1 MTKMFC
7 TTMMSVTLQDFAKWF
22 SEVLV
27 DISKRPV
34 LSSLLLSLLLLF
46 LVSLYKYYNITRPTR
61 KEFWHLIVEIP
72 IDISLIF
79 STVFIS
85 FNVHGVSWAFVFT
98 IFMPT
103 LIFTY
108 IQCMLRRSS
117 IEQFQINK
125 KCYLWGLFDWVL
137 CCVNLFIV
145 YSFYLASKQF

>member
-1 MTKMFC
+1 MFC
-7 TTMMSVTLQDFAKWF
+7 FTTTLTILKDFAKWF

-27 DISKRPV
+27 DVSKRPV

-46 LVSLYKYYNITRPTR
+46 LVSLYKYYNIVRPTR
-61 KEFWHLIVEIP
+61 KDFWHLVVEIP

-85 FNVHGVSWAFVFT
+85 FNVRGVSWTFVFA

-108 IQCMLRRSS
+108 VQCMLRRTS
-117 IEQFQINK
+117 IEQFQINM
-125 KCYLWGLFDWVL
+125 KCYLWGLIDWIL

-145 YSFYLASKQF
+145 YCFYLASKQF

>member
-1 MTKMFC
+1 M
-7 TTMMSVTLQDFAKWF
+7 VTLIQDIAEWF

-27 DISKRPV
+27 NVSKRPV

-46 LVSLYKYYNITRPTR
+46 LVSLYKYYNIVRPTR
-61 KEFWHLIVEIP
+61 KDFWHLVVEIP

-85 FNVHGVSWAFVFT
+85 FNVHGVSWTFVFA

-108 IQCMLRRSS
+108 LQCMLRRTS

-125 KCYLWGLFDWVL
+125 KCYIWGFCDWTL

-145 YSFYLASKQF
+145 YCFYLASKQF